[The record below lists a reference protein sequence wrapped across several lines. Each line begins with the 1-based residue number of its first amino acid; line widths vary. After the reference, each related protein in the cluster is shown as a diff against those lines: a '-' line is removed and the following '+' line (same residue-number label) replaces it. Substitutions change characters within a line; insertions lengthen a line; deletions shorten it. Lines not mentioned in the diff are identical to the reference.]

1 MVIVLLFIL
10 VYCCS
15 GASPCSNT
23 DISSTEVTSVLPDV
37 TRRVLRNSVQPRTQ
51 RPGSREQNVTR
62 GDHRSRSPAVIVPMM
77 CSGDENYNGP
87 YHSKGK
93 RKPPAYED
101 LYQAPPPYA
110 TRTHTPSPNQVAV
123 FPPPYE
129 DSCKD
134 CKLTFDLENCFD
146 YLREASFSKNPDNAS
161 KSESETPGRTDPP
174 AETASSPTL
183 SAIITM
189 SGADIPMS
197 GADIPLSGADTPM
210 LGAGI
215 PMLGAETP
223 MTWTLENGLQLFL
236 LESRTWTLENDLQL
250 VHLESRTWTLENGLP
265 LVHLESRTWTLE
277 NNLQLVL
284 MESRTWMLENGL
296 QLVHLESRT
305 WTLENGLQLVHLE
318 SRTGR

>member
-1 MVIVLLFIL
+1 MNMDYSPNGFVKSNSYSTDIDYPSENQALFTLAVMVIVLLFIL

-223 MTWTLENGLQLFL
+223 MLG
-236 LESRTWTLENDLQL
+236 SDI
-250 VHLESRTWTLENGLP
+250 P
-265 LVHLESRTWTLE
+265 LSNAGTPLSGASTAMPSAGIQRERCRSPKI
-277 NNLQLVL
+277 
-284 MESRTWMLENGL
+284 
-296 QLVHLESRT
+296 
-305 WTLENGLQLVHLE
+305 
-318 SRTGR
+318 